1 MVMISNVIENRETL
15 RLIDY
20 VLEIQDNKM
29 LELDLLL
36 TLVRNPHGIHFGM
49 FLSLRQSGKIVNDSL
64 AGDTA
69 QCISRDNTFRFA
81 DIKARF
87 YEHFIAMAE
96 KARKPQWAKPEL
108 LTLAKNYRSHKGILA
123 LSADIVEMLYN
134 GKL

>member
-1 MVMISNVIENRETL
+1 MVSSIAENQAALGLTN
-15 RLIDY
+15 Y
-20 VLEIQDNKM
+20 GLEIQDNKM

-49 FLSLRQSGKIVNDSL
+49 LPSSSTIRKILNKVL

-87 YEHFIAMAE
+87 YEHFVAMAE
-96 KARKPQWAKPEL
+96 KARKPHWAKPEL
-108 LTLAKNYRSHKGILA
+108 LTLAKNYRSHQGILA
-123 LSADIVEMLYN
+123 LSADIVEMLYR